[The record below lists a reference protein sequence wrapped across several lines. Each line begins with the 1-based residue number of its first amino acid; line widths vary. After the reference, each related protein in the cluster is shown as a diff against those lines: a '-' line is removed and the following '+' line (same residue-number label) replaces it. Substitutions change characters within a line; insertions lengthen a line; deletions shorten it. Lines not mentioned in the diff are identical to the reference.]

1 MARAFLRENRRYV
14 GLLDATERTILH
26 GLMEQ
31 TRALLSPEIEPTGD
45 TFDDLV
51 ASMGLSFGSAAQE
64 PGSPAAQS
72 DSSRIADRDPAL
84 DRLLPTAHR
93 GDDQVAAEFR
103 RLTEEGL
110 RQRKSHN
117 LDVALQRL
125 EASTGDRVEL
135 DASEAPAFLMA
146 LTDVRLLLGERMGM
160 RTEDDAEALYA
171 ALEDLE
177 DDDPLGYAVAWYDFL
192 TWLQETLTQAVM
204 GTDLRDALTAY
215 EDDDEDDDEDDEGE
229 DDEGDEPRRP
239 GAL

>member
-1 MARAFLRENRRYV
+1 MARAFLREDGRYV
-14 GLLDATERTILH
+14 GILDPTERTILH

-31 TRALLSPEIEPTGD
+31 TRVLLSPEVESTGD

-51 ASMGLSFGSAAQE
+51 ASMGLSLGGPAE
-64 PGSPAAQS
+64 PGSPAAQGPS
-72 DSSRIADRDPAL
+72 GAGVDRDPAL

-110 RQRKSHN
+110 RQRKSGN
-117 LDVALQRL
+117 LDVSLQCL
-125 EASTGDRVEL
+125 EAAQGDRVEL
-135 DASEAPAFLMA
+135 DASQAPAFLMA

-171 ALEDLE
+171 ALEDLD

-192 TWLQETLTQAVM
+192 TWLQETLTHAVM
-204 GTDLRDALTAY
+204 GTDLGDALAAY
-215 EDDDEDDDEDDEGE
+215 EDDEDDE
-229 DDEGDEPRRP
+229 DDEEDGDSGPARS
-239 GAL
+239 GSL

>member
-1 MARAFLRENRRYV
+1 MARAFLREGGRYV
-14 GLLDATERTILH
+14 GILDPTERTILH

-31 TRALLSPEIEPTGD
+31 TRALLSPEVEPTGD

-51 ASMGLSFGSAAQE
+51 ASMGLSFGSAEQE
-64 PGSPAAQS
+64 PGSPAAQG
-72 DSSRIADRDPAL
+72 DSGAAERDPAL

-110 RQRKSHN
+110 RQRKSGN
-117 LDVALQRL
+117 LDVALHRI
-125 EASTGDRVEL
+125 AAATGDRVEL
-135 DASEAPAFLMA
+135 DESEAPAFLMA

-171 ALEDLE
+171 ALEALD

-192 TWLQETLTQAVM
+192 TWLQETLTHAVM
-204 GTDLRDALTAY
+204 GTDLGEALTAY
-215 EDDDEDDDEDDEGE
+215 EDDDDEDDEAG
-229 DDEGDEPRRP
+229 GDAPRRP